1 MPLTQ
6 YSRRRT
12 AMSGKPKKNS
22 YGYTLGEEIAN
33 AVTHGLGTLLAAAGT
48 VVMIVF
54 AALKGDPWRIV
65 SASIYGFSLIVL
77 FTMSTI
83 YHALAPNRAKY
94 VFRIFDHTTIYLLIA
109 GSYTPITLVLLHGAF
124 GWVLFGIV
132 WGVCILGIV
141 LNSISV
147 ERFKKISMIFYIIAG
162 WAIVLAIVPMIK
174 AMAPVG
180 LWFMLIGG
188 LCYTGGIIF
197 YKLKSVKFM
206 HSIWHLFVLAGAV
219 LHYFAILF
227 YIIMA

>member
-1 MPLTQ
+1 MI
-6 YSRRRT
+6 YRRRIF
-12 AMSGKPKKNS
+12 MSKIKKNS

-33 AVTHGLGTLLAAAGT
+33 AVTHGLGTLLATAGT

-54 AALKGDPWRIV
+54 ASLKGDPWRIV
-65 SASIYGFSLIVL
+65 SAPIYGFSLIVL

-94 VFRIFDHTTIYLLIA
+94 LFRIFDHTTIYLLIA
-109 GSYTPITLVLLHGAF
+109 GSYTPITLVLLRGIF

-141 LNSISV
+141 LSSISV
-147 ERFKKISMIFYIIAG
+147 ERFKKISMVFYIIAG
-162 WAIVLAIVPMIK
+162 WAVILAIVPMIRS
-174 AMAPVG
+174 MAPIG
-180 LWFMLIGG
+180 LWLMLAGG
-188 LCYTGGIIF
+188 ICYTGGIVF
-197 YKLKSVKFM
+197 YKLKSIKFM